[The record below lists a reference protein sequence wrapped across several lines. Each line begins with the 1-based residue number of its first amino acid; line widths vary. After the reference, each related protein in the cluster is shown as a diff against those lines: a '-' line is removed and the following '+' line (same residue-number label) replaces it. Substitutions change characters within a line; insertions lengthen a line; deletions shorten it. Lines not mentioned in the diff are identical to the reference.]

1 MVIKAWFT
9 GLLSGLLKIGLFYF
23 DIFKDI
29 VAFTILHHISY
40 VILVSHWI
48 FEESLALP
56 TKTMTFDETVR
67 SLPFIPNVALFI
79 NTPYPISC
87 YLLLPPIF
95 LISSNLTEI
104 CSIMN
109 VFHHKMVSTSV
120 LYIII

>member
-1 MVIKAWFT
+1 M
-9 GLLSGLLKIGLFYF
+9 GLLKALLKIGLFYS

-48 FEESLALP
+48 FEESLAQP
-56 TKTMTFDETVR
+56 TTKMTFVEAVR
-67 SLPFIPNVALFI
+67 SLPFIPNVI

-87 YLLLPPIF
+87 YLVLPHIF
-95 LISSNLTEI
+95 LISSNLSEI
-104 CSIMN
+104 HSIMH

-120 LYIII
+120 LSIII